1 MSIDNDRDDDDQ
13 DQDEGGDTPEEPTRP
28 PGHQRK
34 PKPNKRGAGAVDPK
48 KFYRASGGVG
58 TGEAEQTWNDLVAWL
73 PTQNLSPRD
82 VSISFHR
89 THPPS
94 PNGKVFVGRVGG
106 ESITGGSELTPG
118 QALVDYAMRF
128 AHIGAGAQGPA
139 AYDVYFGR
147 KADGQ
152 SITTS
157 SIAMPDVQTCRN
169 IINAQDQADA
179 GQPGVAAPRI
189 PMPMGPP
196 QPPWQ
201 PQPQWFPPA
210 AGFTG
215 YQPPQ
220 QQAPAPPDPG
230 LMSELGYLRGALSE
244 ALNAAR
250 EGRQPNIPAPPG
262 VAAPV
267 INEEALAQKVTA
279 QVLMALQTAGVFKPA
294 VAAPPPAPVAAA
306 PSVAS
311 PPPVQQAAGGLSGM
325 IEKMAGR
332 LMENIINTAGA
343 TMEKSI
349 KQASGLGAPS
359 VSVEAEEEPE
369 EEKPAPRNP
378 EDDIPWSVAAVPG
391 ATWSDGRPINYA
403 KDKASE
409 EISPLG
415 VLMSNP
421 VIAERAMDLANGLGN
436 AMKDA
441 IVKFTQGP
449 QAVPARVVKEI
460 PAGAIDG
467 GVGSVPSSPPPPNGA
482 APTSGGWEAP

>member
-1 MSIDNDRDDDDQ
+1 MTAPEDREDIDDGSEEEET
-13 DQDEGGDTPEEPTRP
+13 DEAPQRP

-34 PKPNKRGAGAVDPK
+34 PKPNKRGAGAIDPK

-94 PNGKVFVGRVGG
+94 PNGPVFVGRVGG
-106 ESITGGSELTPG
+106 EAIAGGGELTPG

-128 AHIGAGAQGPA
+128 AHIGTGAAGPA
-139 AYDVYFGR
+139 AYNVYFGR

-157 SIAMPDVQTCRN
+157 SVAMPDVQTCRN

-196 QPPWQ
+196 AQAPFSFQ
-201 PQPQWFPPA
+201 PQQQWAPPP
-210 AGFTG
+210 G
-215 YQPPQ
+215 YGNPYGNPMPP
-220 QQAPAPPDPG
+220 QAPAPPDAG
-230 LMSELGYLRGALSE
+230 LMSELSYLRGALGE
-244 ALNAAR
+244 ALSAAR

-267 INEEALAQKVTA
+267 VNEEALAQKVTA

-294 VAAPPPAPVAAA
+294 VAAPPAPPPTVAA
-306 PSVAS
+306 PP
-311 PPPVQQAAGGLSGM
+311 PPPVSTGGLAKSLEGM
-325 IEKMAGR
+325 VGR
-332 LMENIINTAGA
+332 LMENIINNAGK
-343 TMEKSI
+343 TMERSI
-349 KQASGLGAPS
+349 SQATGMGAPPKAP
-359 VSVEAEEEPE
+359 EEEEPE
-369 EEKPAPRNP
+369 APEEKPAPRNP
-378 EDDIPWSVAAVPG
+378 EDDIPWTVAEVPG
-391 ATWSDGRPINYA
+391 AKWSDGRPIIYA
-403 KDKASE
+403 KDKESE

-415 VLMSNP
+415 VFMSNP

-449 QAVPARVVKEI
+449 AAVPARVVKEI

-467 GVGSVPSSPPPPNGA
+467 GVGSVPPMPNGA
-482 APTSGGWEAP
+482 PPSQGGWEAP

>member
-1 MSIDNDRDDDDQ
+1 
-13 DQDEGGDTPEEPTRP
+13 
-28 PGHQRK
+28 
-34 PKPNKRGAGAVDPK
+34 
-48 KFYRASGGVG
+48 
-58 TGEAEQTWNDLVAWL
+58 
-73 PTQNLSPRD
+73 
-82 VSISFHR
+82 
-89 THPPS
+89 
-94 PNGKVFVGRVGG
+94 
-106 ESITGGSELTPG
+106 
-118 QALVDYAMRF
+118 
-128 AHIGAGAQGPA
+128 
-139 AYDVYFGR
+139 
-147 KADGQ
+147 
-152 SITTS
+152 
-157 SIAMPDVQTCRN
+157 
-169 IINAQDQADA
+169 
-179 GQPGVAAPRI
+179 
-189 PMPMGPP
+189 
-196 QPPWQ
+196 
-201 PQPQWFPPA
+201 
-210 AGFTG
+210 
-215 YQPPQ
+215 
-220 QQAPAPPDPG
+220 
-230 LMSELGYLRGALSE
+230 
-244 ALNAAR
+244 
-250 EGRQPNIPAPPG
+250 
-262 VAAPV
+262 
-267 INEEALAQKVTA
+267 
-279 QVLMALQTAGVFKPA
+279 
-294 VAAPPPAPVAAA
+294 
-306 PSVAS
+306 
-311 PPPVQQAAGGLSGM
+311 M

-332 LMENIINTAGA
+332 LMENIINAAGA

-349 KQASGLGAPS
+349 KQASGLGAPP